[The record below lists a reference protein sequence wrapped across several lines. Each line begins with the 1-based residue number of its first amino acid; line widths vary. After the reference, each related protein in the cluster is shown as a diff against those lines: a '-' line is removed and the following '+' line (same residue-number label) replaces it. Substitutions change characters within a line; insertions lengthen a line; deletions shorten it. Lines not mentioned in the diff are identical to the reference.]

1 MKLQKR
7 NITQRNKIDMKYIL
21 KIILLNIIIVF
32 LDSCKKTDIIT
43 ENTPI
48 KKDSTN
54 KNIEKKDSLISFKIK
69 QETIEENENDEYI
82 SQTLFAKWKG
92 HYELR
97 QSDLI
102 DGWGRESTSI
112 SELDLI
118 KPDSCIFKSWLA
130 DANGKRYNKN
140 DNYQEIIGSIYATT
154 HKDSVEFYTKRI
166 IAGSDNSFSPFL
178 SLVRNNLDYSIYS
191 FFTSPPH
198 NGIIKM
204 PINKTK

>member
-1 MKLQKR
+1 MYAV
-7 NITQRNKIDMKYIL
+7 KYFF
-21 KIILLNIIIVF
+21 KTILLFIVIYF
-32 LDSCKKTDIIT
+32 SNSCEKNNIIT
-43 ENTPI
+43 ERKLI
-48 KKDSTN
+48 KNDSVNNIN
-54 KNIEKKDSLISFKIK
+54 KSDSIDNIL
-69 QETIEENENDEYI
+69 ETIEENENDEYI